1 MRNEFIHP
9 LIKRIHGIKRNHLQ
23 RLMLHPLETFPKILL
38 EWGVEGRA
46 SDCYEEDV
54 ISFSA

>member
-1 MRNEFIHP
+1 
-9 LIKRIHGIKRNHLQ
+9 
-23 RLMLHPLETFPKILL
+23 MLHPLETFPKILL